1 MDLERVKY
9 IRESTTDDLK
19 DCDYIEQLMC
29 KLGFNDEGLHEQPQ
43 IVRAN
48 TGGLKI
54 WQYPNQFSKYLKFL
68 SDKNITSYLEIGC
81 RWGGTFVL
89 TTEYLKKFN
98 NLTESVAID
107 IIDSPAAEY
116 TGGKFMKMN
125 STSREFKDYIATK
138 QFDLILIDGDHGYEG
153 LRNDYLLVKDHAK
166 ILVFHD
172 ISSVACPGVM
182 KIWNLIKYEY
192 DFYEFTEQYTDVTG
206 NFLGIGVAVKKVPPM

>member
-9 IRESTTDDLK
+9 IRESSRDELQ
-19 DCDYIEQLMC
+19 DCNYIEQMMC
-29 KLGFNDEGLHEQPQ
+29 KLGFNDELLWEQPE

-98 NLTESVAID
+98 NLTESVAVD
-107 IIDSPAAEY
+107 LIDSPVAEY
-116 TGGKFMKMN
+116 TGGTFIKMN
-125 STSREFKDYIATK
+125 SMSQEFSEYIASK
-138 QFDLILIDGDHGYEG
+138 QFDLVLIDGDHTYEG
-153 LRNDYLLVKDHAK
+153 AKSDYLLVKDHAK
-166 ILVFHD
+166 IIVFHD
-172 ISSVACPGVM
+172 ITSVACPGVM
-182 KIWNLIKYEY
+182 KIWNEIKHEY
-192 DFYEFTEQYTDVTG
+192 DFHEFTQQYHEVPSS
-206 NFLGIGVAVKKVPPM
+206 FLGIGVAVKKV